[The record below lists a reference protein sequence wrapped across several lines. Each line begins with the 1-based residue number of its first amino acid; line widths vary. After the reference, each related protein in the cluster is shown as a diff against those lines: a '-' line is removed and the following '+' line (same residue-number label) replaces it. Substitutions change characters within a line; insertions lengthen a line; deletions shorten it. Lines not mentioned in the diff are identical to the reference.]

1 MIINGTI
8 IEDVFMFTTI
18 KDIACESGITDTNT
32 IVEVYKELYDKTDA
46 QGKSWNCKK
55 SDDLLSKKQ
64 VI

>member
-18 KDIACESGITDTNT
+18 KDIACESGIIDTNT

-46 QGKSWNCKK
+46 HGKSWNCKMI
-55 SDDLLSKKQ
+55 DELLSKKQ

>member
-46 QGKSWNCKK
+46 QRKSWNCKMI
-55 SDDLLSKKQ
+55 DELLSKKQ

>member
-18 KDIACESGITDTNT
+18 KDIACESDITDTNT

-46 QGKSWNCKK
+46 QNCKMI
-55 SDDLLSKKQ
+55 DELLSKK
-64 VI
+64 

>member
-46 QGKSWNCKK
+46 QEKSWNCKMI
-55 SDDLLSKKQ
+55 DELLSKK
-64 VI
+64 

>member
-18 KDIACESGITDTNT
+18 KDIAYESGIIDTNT

-46 QGKSWNCKK
+46 QGKSWNCKMIDK
-55 SDDLLSKKQ
+55 LLSKKQ